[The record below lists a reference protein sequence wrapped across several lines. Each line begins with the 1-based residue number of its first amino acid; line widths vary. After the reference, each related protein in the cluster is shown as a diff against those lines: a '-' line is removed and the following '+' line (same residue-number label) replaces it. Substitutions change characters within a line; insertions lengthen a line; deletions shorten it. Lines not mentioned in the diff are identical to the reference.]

1 MELHVAKVRVMQL
14 EDECEAYTTCYEKL
28 WKTLSFSRQEL
39 LIIGIVDDTESIIVD
54 DEKAIK

>member
-1 MELHVAKVRVMQL
+1 MQL